1 MKPEKVLLEV
11 KDVSVYFPVRRGLMR
26 RVVDHFRAVENVSRA
41 SLRGGVIKDSR
52 AKIGV
57 AWTLESY
64 PKLVCKLL
72 LRRIKKF
79 IEIFLLQCT

>member
-1 MKPEKVLLEV
+1 MGVL
-11 KDVSVYFPVRRGLMR
+11 SVPRGIFPSFPTQNTARPTPCR
-26 RVVDHFRAVENVSRA
+26 RVPSVPLKTFQGPRIK
-41 SLRGGVIKDSR
+41 GVINDER

-57 AWTLESY
+57 AWTTESY

-79 IEIFLLQCT
+79 IEIFLLQCA